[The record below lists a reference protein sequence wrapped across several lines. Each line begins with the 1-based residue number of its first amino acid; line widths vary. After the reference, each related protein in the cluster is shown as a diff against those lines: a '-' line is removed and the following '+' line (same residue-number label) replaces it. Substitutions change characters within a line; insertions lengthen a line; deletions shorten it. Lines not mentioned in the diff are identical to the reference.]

1 MQYEQEPYAKEFIEG
16 MRKVARCD
24 WCGRDTRTN
33 RKGLCR
39 HCNEVRKDLERVE
52 KLTSDV
58 AEPKTFMLDWRQ
70 RVARQK
76 KEDCIVW
83 GQMLRGILSGGVEPL
98 ALEHWFCMVSKRIAR
113 DSRMHY
119 GTATM
124 LGWTCTPA

>member
-52 KLTSDV
+52 KLT
-58 AEPKTFMLDWRQ
+58 
-70 RVARQK
+70 
-76 KEDCIVW
+76 
-83 GQMLRGILSGGVEPL
+83 
-98 ALEHWFCMVSKRIAR
+98 IAR

-124 LGWTCTPA
+124 LGWTCTPAQRQMLAYFFWEIFGAQASHNRQSRAQWRVQCESLEERRDVHSASKTV